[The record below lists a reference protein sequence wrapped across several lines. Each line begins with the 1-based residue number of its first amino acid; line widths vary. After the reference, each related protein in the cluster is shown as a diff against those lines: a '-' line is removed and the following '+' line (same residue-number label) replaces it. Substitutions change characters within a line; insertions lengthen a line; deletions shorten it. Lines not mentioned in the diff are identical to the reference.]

1 MYPLGRPYIQRLQRQ
16 KLSWWRHQMETF
28 SALLAIC
35 TGNSPVPRWIPHTKA
50 SDAELWCFLWSA
62 SEKNSLVNNR
72 EAGDLRR
79 HRTYYDVTVMIA
91 TSSLSSLAV
100 STQPEK
106 NGRYF
111 TNHILYVFWDDNGCV
126 FIEKSPE
133 CFPLTRIALVHVMA
147 CRRTDHCWV
156 NDV

>member
-1 MYPLGRPYIQRLQRQ
+1 MYPTGP
-16 KLSWWRHQMETF
+16 T
-28 SALLAIC
+28 IC
-35 TGNSPVPRWIPHTKA
+35 STIATAKVVMMASSNGDIFRVTGHLYGEFTGPPVNSPPKGQWHGALMFSLICVW
-50 SDAELWCFLWSA
+50 
-62 SEKNSLVNNR
+62 KNSLVNNR

-79 HRTYYDVTVMIA
+79 HRTHYDVTVMIA